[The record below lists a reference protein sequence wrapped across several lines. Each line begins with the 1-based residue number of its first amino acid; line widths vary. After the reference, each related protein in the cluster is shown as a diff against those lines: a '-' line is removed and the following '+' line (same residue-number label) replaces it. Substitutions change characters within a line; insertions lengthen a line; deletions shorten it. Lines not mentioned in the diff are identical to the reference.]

1 LGSVEEEIVMDKE
14 KRTYARRTLHARA
27 LLHKRGSIVV
37 GEVVDLSMNGAYV
50 TSAVQMEVGDMVTVT
65 IFHTLTPQILRD
77 LKAKVVRVTDLGMGL
92 QFDKLLID

>member
-1 LGSVEEEIVMDKE
+1 MDKE

-27 LLHKRGSIVV
+27 LIHKNCSIAV

-50 TSAVQMEVGDMVTVT
+50 TSAIQVEIGDMVTIT

-77 LKAKVVRVTDLGMGL
+77 LKAKVVRVSELGMGL
-92 QFDKLLID
+92 QFEKLLID